1 MCVLVDL
8 KTTMPMSPIEDKTHQ
23 FIIIILSEVSDKES
37 KVIKEYLKVFPGSSH
52 NVTEP
57 QKK

>member
-1 MCVLVDL
+1 MVDL

-23 FIIIILSEVSDKES
+23 LIIIILSQVSDKES
-37 KVIKEYLKVFPGSSH
+37 TVIKEYLKVFPGSSH